1 MKNEIKKIDIEC
13 VKRYQKNPKDLDA
26 FNEIYNFY
34 KDYLYFFTYT
44 YVKNS
49 TDAEE
54 IVQETFIK
62 VIKKIH
68 TLEKPEAFHAWLYR
82 ICYTNVMLHY
92 RKRKKYFQLDEEK
105 DFEEIEDEKIN
116 TEDVFTKN
124 EIYTEVE
131 QSIDQLGSKF
141 KSIAQLYYFDELK
154 LKEISEVLNV
164 PVGTIKSR
172 LNKIRSDI
180 KGDLEA
186 KGIHPNQ
193 FLSIGFTPFMYG
205 FYEYLMSANP
215 LTLEQSDKIYNA
227 LTATALT
234 TSTALLSSG
243 STSSKIAAKLAASL
257 GVATAGT
264 FGLSL
269 LLKEDQ
275 AIIQQV
281 NYYNELTNK
290 SVEVNALLRED
301 IEANQIEVSSNNMKI
316 EFDYENNILTFFVDE
331 NGAYEIKVE
340 NDTKEIEINNIDKE
354 APIINEV
361 SYVDNG
367 VHLSMEDQLSGVNFE
382 NSYAEYNGSKYTI
395 SENGIIEG
403 MFEDVTIKVYLS
415 DYSGNESVYDI
426 NTYWVK

>member
-13 VKRYQKNPKDLDA
+13 VKRYQKNPKDLEA

-34 KDYLYFFTYT
+34 KDYLYFFTFT

-92 RKRKKYFQLDEEK
+92 RKRKKYFQLDEEN

-116 TEDVFTKN
+116 TEDVVTKN
-124 EIYTEVE
+124 AIYTEVE
-131 QSIDQLGSKF
+131 QSIDQLDSKF

-205 FYEYLMSANP
+205 FYEYLMSANS
-215 LTLEQSDKIYNA
+215 LTLEQSDKIYSA
-227 LTATALT
+227 LSATALT

-243 STSSKIAAKLAASL
+243 STSSKIATKLVASL

-269 LLKEDQ
+269 LLKDDP

-281 NYYNELTNK
+281 NYYDELTNK
-290 SVEVNALLRED
+290 SVEVSALVHED
-301 IEANQIEVSSNNMKI
+301 IKENQIVIISNNKNI
-316 EFDYENNILTFFVDE
+316 EFDYDNNILTFLAED
-331 NGAYEIKVE
+331 NGLYEIKVAEE
-340 NDTKEIEINNIDKE
+340 NKNIEITNIDKQ
-354 APIINEV
+354 APIINKV
-361 SYVDNG
+361 SYVNEG
-367 VHLSMEDQLSGVNFE
+367 VLLSMEDQLSGIDYNK
-382 NSYAEYNGSKYTI
+382 SYAEYNGSKYAI
-395 SENGIIEG
+395 SDSGVIEG
-403 MFEDVTIKVYLS
+403 TFGDVTIKVYLS
-415 DYSGNESVYDI
+415 DYSDNESVYDI
-426 NTYWVK
+426 NTYWEK